1 MWFLEMVWNYFKN
14 YTVADRNPE
23 QEILLLAFLIENKWS
38 NSKRFYK

>member
-1 MWFLEMVWNYFKN
+1 MVWNYFKN

-23 QEILLLAFLIENKWS
+23 QEIFLLAFLIENKWS